1 MRLQHYELSEIIG
14 EGGMGVVWKGTDTRL
29 GRTVAVKIL
38 HEHHSRDPQ
47 LRERFSREARIQAS
61 LNHPNIVTLLD
72 YIETSDQLTLVM
84 EFVQGRS
91 LDKVIG
97 REVGP
102 IVTDRALPL
111 FNKLLDAFEY
121 IHSQGIVHRDIK
133 PSNAMVDFRDQVK
146 VTDLG
151 IAKIAGDH
159 GLTRTGTK
167 LGTLWYMAPE
177 QVKGQEATKQS
188 DIYALGVTLF
198 EMVAGRVP
206 FDSTT
211 SSDYEVMDLIV
222 KEDLPDPRIFYPHIP
237 EYIVNIINIATSK
250 NKNSRFSSCKRFK
263 QAIYE
268 ENIDNTKLNNEKVE
282 IYDASEHVI
291 TDDTNLDDVKKN
303 ESIGVG
309 GWLGF
314 FCFMITIIA
323 PIFGFIVL
331 VTDWASVSDI
341 VLETYPGIATG
352 MLLESIGRI
361 IIIIWGVVVGITLWQ
376 RVPNADKKAINY
388 FKVRLILWFALEMV
402 VAFIIISEDISSD
415 FVASTFGFAVGS
427 IFSELVFFIIWYS
440 YFKKS
445 KRVKNT
451 FR

>member
-1 MRLQHYELSEIIG
+1 LSEIIG

-72 YIETSDQLTLVM
+72 YIETSDQLALVM

-133 PSNAMVDFRDQVK
+133 PSNAMVDFSDQVK

>member
-72 YIETSDQLTLVM
+72 YIETSDQLALVM

-133 PSNAMVDFRDQVK
+133 PSNAMVDFSDQVK

-198 EMVAGRVP
+198 EMVGGRVP

>member
-1 MRLQHYELSEIIG
+1 
-14 EGGMGVVWKGTDTRL
+14 MGVVWKGTDTRL

-72 YIETSDQLTLVM
+72 YIETSDQLALVM

-133 PSNAMVDFRDQVK
+133 PSNAMVDFSDQVK